1 MRYKIIDEEL
11 VESVIKFL
19 DDIQFGTAKH
29 GMDKS
34 QVEIVNMCSYFISE
48 LLNADEV
55 EHTDIDEEEVK
66 SNVDKIIEFQIG
78 DIPDED
84 YEKMLKQFD
93 SFFKNFKKEYH
104 KSKSENKSNKKL
116 NLNKF
121 KEELKK
127 DKDLTNEEK
136 FELYYDEYVKNKF
149 KQKSINLNSMLK
161 EIGLTINNKN

>member
-19 DDIQFGTAKH
+19 DDIQFGTAEH
-29 GMDKS
+29 GMQRS
-34 QVEIVNMCSYFISE
+34 QVEIINMCSYFISE

-55 EHTDIDEEEVK
+55 EHTDVEDEETK
-66 SNVDKIIEFQIG
+66 NNVDKIIEFQIG

-136 FELYYDEYVKNKF
+136 FELYYDEYAKNKF
-149 KQKSINLNSMLK
+149 KQKSRNLNSMLK

>member
-1 MRYKIIDEEL
+1 MRYKIIDEEV

-29 GMDKS
+29 GMDRS

-55 EHTDIDEEEVK
+55 EHTDIDEEEIK

-136 FELYYDEYVKNKF
+136 FELYYDEYVKNKL
-149 KQKSINLNSMLK
+149 KQKSRNLNSMLE
-161 EIGLTINNKN
+161 EIGLIISNKN

>member
-1 MRYKIIDEEL
+1 MRYKIIDEEV

-29 GMDKS
+29 GMDRS
-34 QVEIVNMCSYFISE
+34 QVEIINMCSYFISE

-55 EHTDIDEEEVK
+55 EHTDIDEEEIK
-66 SNVDKIIEFQIG
+66 GNVDKIIEFQIG

-104 KSKSENKSNKKL
+104 KSKSENKSKDGKTKL
-116 NLNKF
+116 KHFNN
-121 KEELKK
+121 ELKK
-127 DKDLTNEEK
+127 DKDLSVEEK
-136 FELYYDEYVKNKF
+136 FELYYDEYLLN
-149 KQKSINLNSMLK
+149 KQKQNSKGLNQILND
-161 EIGLTINNKN
+161 IGLTLENK

>member
-1 MRYKIIDEEL
+1 MRYKIIDEEV
-11 VESVIKFL
+11 VESLIKFL
-19 DDIQFGTAKH
+19 DEIQFGTAEH
-29 GMDKS
+29 GMKRS
-34 QVEIVNMCSYFISE
+34 TVEIVNMCSYFISE
-48 LLNADEV
+48 LLDA
-55 EHTDIDEEEVK
+55 EEVIDNDGEDERK
-66 SNVDKIIEFQIG
+66 RIDDIIEFQIG

-136 FELYYDEYVKNKF
+136 FELYYDEYAKNKF
-149 KQKSINLNSMLK
+149 KQKSRNLNSMLK

>member
-1 MRYKIIDEEL
+1 MRYKIIDEEV

-29 GMDKS
+29 GMDRS
-34 QVEIVNMCSYFISE
+34 QVEIINMCSYFISE

-55 EHTDIDEEEVK
+55 EHTDVESEDTK
-66 SNVDKIIEFQIG
+66 NDVDKLIEFQIG

-116 NLNKF
+116 NLKKF

-136 FELYYDEYVKNKF
+136 FELYYDEYVKNKL
-149 KQKSINLNSMLK
+149 KQKSRNLNSMLK
-161 EIGLTINNKN
+161 EIGLIINKKN

>member
-19 DDIQFGTAKH
+19 DDIQFGTAEH
-29 GMDKS
+29 GMQRS
-34 QVEIVNMCSYFISE
+34 QVEIINMCSYFISE

-55 EHTDIDEEEVK
+55 EHTDVEDEEPK
-66 SNVDKIIEFQIG
+66 NNVDKIIEFQIG

-116 NLNKF
+116 NLKKF

-136 FELYYDEYVKNKF
+136 FELYYDEYVKNKL
-149 KQKSINLNSMLK
+149 KQKSRNLNNMLK

>member
-19 DDIQFGTAKH
+19 DDIQFGTAEH
-29 GMDKS
+29 GMQRS
-34 QVEIVNMCSYFISE
+34 QVEIINMCSYFISE

-55 EHTDIDEEEVK
+55 EHTDVEDEEPK
-66 SNVDKIIEFQIG
+66 NNVDKIIEFQIG

>member
-19 DDIQFGTAKH
+19 DDIQFGTAEH
-29 GMDKS
+29 GMQRS
-34 QVEIVNMCSYFISE
+34 QVEIINMCSYFISE

-55 EHTDIDEEEVK
+55 EHTDVEDEETK
-66 SNVDKIIEFQIG
+66 NNVDKIIEFQIG

-149 KQKSINLNSMLK
+149 KQKSRNLNSMLK

>member
-19 DDIQFGTAKH
+19 DDIQFGTAEH
-29 GMDKS
+29 GMQRS
-34 QVEIVNMCSYFISE
+34 QVEIINMCSYFISE

-55 EHTDIDEEEVK
+55 EHTDVEDEETK
-66 SNVDKIIEFQIG
+66 NNVDKIIEFQIG

-136 FELYYDEYVKNKF
+136 FELYYDEYVKNKL
-149 KQKSINLNSMLK
+149 KQKSRNLNNMLK

>member
-19 DDIQFGTAKH
+19 DDIQFGTAEH
-29 GMDKS
+29 GMQRS
-34 QVEIVNMCSYFISE
+34 QVEIINMCSYFISE

-55 EHTDIDEEEVK
+55 EHTDVESEDTK
-66 SNVDKIIEFQIG
+66 NDVDKIIEFQIG

-93 SFFKNFKKEYH
+93 SFFKNIKKEYH

-116 NLNKF
+116 NLKKF

-136 FELYYDEYVKNKF
+136 FELYYDEYVKNKL
-149 KQKSINLNSMLK
+149 KQKSRNLNSMLK
-161 EIGLTINNKN
+161 EIGLIINKKN

>member
-1 MRYKIIDEEL
+1 MRYKIIDEEV

-29 GMDKS
+29 GMDRS

-55 EHTDIDEEEVK
+55 EHTDIDEEEIK

-93 SFFKNFKKEYH
+93 SFFKNFKKEYQ
-104 KSKSENKSNKKL
+104 KSKSENKSNKKT
-116 NLNKF
+116 NLKKF
-121 KEELKK
+121 KEELKR
-127 DKDLTNEEK
+127 DRDLSNKEK
-136 FELYYDEYVKNKF
+136 FELYYDEYVKNKLT
-149 KQKSINLNSMLK
+149 QKSRSLNSMLK
-161 EIGLTINNKN
+161 EIGLIISKKN

>member
-19 DDIQFGTAKH
+19 DDIQFGTAEH
-29 GMDKS
+29 GMKRS
-34 QVEIVNMCSYFISE
+34 QVEIINMCSYFISE

-55 EHTDIDEEEVK
+55 EHTDVEDEESK
-66 SNVDKIIEFQIG
+66 NNVDKIIEFQIG

-149 KQKSINLNSMLK
+149 KQKFRNLNSMLK

>member
-1 MRYKIIDEEL
+1 MRYKIIDEEV

-29 GMDKS
+29 GMDRS
-34 QVEIVNMCSYFISE
+34 QVEIINMCSYFISE

-55 EHTDIDEEEVK
+55 EHTDIDEEEIK

-116 NLNKF
+116 NLKKF

-136 FELYYDEYVKNKF
+136 FELYYDEYVKNKL
-149 KQKSINLNSMLK
+149 KQKSRNLNSMLK
-161 EIGLTINNKN
+161 EIGLTINKKN

>member
-1 MRYKIIDEEL
+1 MRYKIIDEEV

-29 GMDKS
+29 GMDRS
-34 QVEIVNMCSYFISE
+34 QVEIINMCSYFISE

-55 EHTDIDEEEVK
+55 EHTDIDEEDIK

-116 NLNKF
+116 NLKKF

-136 FELYYDEYVKNKF
+136 FELYYDEYVKNKL
-149 KQKSINLNSMLK
+149 KQKSRNLNSMLK
-161 EIGLTINNKN
+161 EIGLTINKKN

>member
-1 MRYKIIDEEL
+1 MRYKIIDEEV

-19 DDIQFGTAKH
+19 DDIQFGTAEH
-29 GMDKS
+29 GMQRS
-34 QVEIVNMCSYFISE
+34 QVEIINMCSYFISE

-55 EHTDIDEEEVK
+55 EHTDVESEDTK
-66 SNVDKIIEFQIG
+66 NDVDKIIEFQIG

-116 NLNKF
+116 NLKKF

-136 FELYYDEYVKNKF
+136 FELYYDEYVKNKL
-149 KQKSINLNSMLK
+149 KQKSRNLNSMLK
-161 EIGLTINNKN
+161 EIGLIINKKN

>member
-19 DDIQFGTAKH
+19 DDIQFGTAEH
-29 GMDKS
+29 GMQRS
-34 QVEIVNMCSYFISE
+34 QVEIINMCSYFISE

-55 EHTDIDEEEVK
+55 EHTDVESEDTK
-66 SNVDKIIEFQIG
+66 NDVDKLIEFQIG

-116 NLNKF
+116 NLKKF

-136 FELYYDEYVKNKF
+136 FELYYDEYVKNKL
-149 KQKSINLNSMLK
+149 KQKSRNLNSMLK
-161 EIGLTINNKN
+161 EIGLIINKKN

>member
-1 MRYKIIDEEL
+1 MRYKIIDEEV

-29 GMDKS
+29 GMDRS

-55 EHTDIDEEEVK
+55 EHTDIDEEEIK

-136 FELYYDEYVKNKF
+136 FELYYDEYVKNKL
-149 KQKSINLNSMLK
+149 KQKSRNLNSMLK

>member
-19 DDIQFGTAKH
+19 DDIQFGTAEH
-29 GMDKS
+29 GMQRS
-34 QVEIVNMCSYFISE
+34 QVEIINMCSYFISE

-55 EHTDIDEEEVK
+55 EHTDVESEDTK
-66 SNVDKIIEFQIG
+66 NGVDKIIEFQIG

-116 NLNKF
+116 NLKKF

-136 FELYYDEYVKNKF
+136 FELYYDEYVKNKL
-149 KQKSINLNSMLK
+149 KQKSRNLNSMLK
-161 EIGLTINNKN
+161 EIGLTISKKN